1 MSEYIYPPPPSLP
14 PGSTVIAYLRDSG
27 GPNQEESIGQQER
40 VITEYCQKH
49 GLVLTRIYSETG
61 SGRNTKNRKKFL
73 DMYQD
78 VMISKDDL
86 RPRGLLLWSYS
97 RFSRNVVQFNRYL
110 YALLDIGL
118 IVHSL
123 TEQIPEGLSG
133 QMVLSITAYTHAKFS
148 EDLGKN
154 IKRGI
159 KDMVSAGYSN
169 GGQAPKGYIAVRDH
183 KGIRRNG
190 QERTG
195 VKWELDPE
203 LSPLVLQAWQMRAEG
218 KSYGEITKATGGR
231 VYTSKPSW
239 ASHFKN
245 KSYLGI
251 GKAGDLEI
259 PDHHDPIITPELWEA
274 VRKVEKEV
282 RKKYHYKR
290 TRHPSLLS
298 GISFCLYCGA
308 AMVLH
313 TEKNYRSYACGKRER
328 QRGGYKDCAE
338 ARRVNARKVESLV
351 LETILTR
358 ILLAQDFEVLIKEI
372 RSQFVDTSTI
382 DEEIGKAN
390 NLLINVERSIN
401 RLLNLAERAGDI
413 EELSARLVDL
423 KREKAELETRMKVL
437 KAQRNVQAPEIT
449 PEALSYVFAELR
461 AQIQEAVQSGDILTA
476 KRLISRVVNR
486 IEMSNKTCIIHYTL
500 PIGIPAESDD
510 DLSAHKSP
518 ASCEAFFFFLLTSY
532 SLPDALSPLL

>member
-1 MSEYIYPPPPSLP
+1 MSDYIYPPPPSLP

-40 VITEYCQKH
+40 VIMDYCQKY
-49 GLVLTRIYSETG
+49 GLVLMRIYSETA
-61 SGRNTKNRKKFL
+61 SGRNAKNRKKFL
-73 DMYQD
+73 EMYQN
-78 VMISKDDL
+78 VMISKGDL
-86 RPRGLLLWSYS
+86 RPHGLLLWSYS

-110 YALLDIGL
+110 YTLLDNGL

-123 TEQIPEGLSG
+123 TEQIPDGLSG

-159 KDMVSAGYSN
+159 NDMVKAGYNN
-169 GGQAPKGYIAVRDH
+169 GGQPPKGYIAVRDH
-183 KGIRRNG
+183 KGVRRNG

-195 VKWELDPE
+195 LKWELDPE
-203 LSPLVLQAWQMRAEG
+203 ISPLVLLAWQLRAQG

-259 PDHHDPIITPELWEA
+259 PNHHDPIITPELWEA
-274 VRKVEKEV
+274 VRMVEKET

-290 TRHPSLLS
+290 TRNPSLLS
-298 GISFCLYCGA
+298 GISFCLHCGSS
-308 AMVLH
+308 MVLH

-328 QRGGYKDCAE
+328 QRGGYKDCTQ

-358 ILLAQDFEVLIKEI
+358 ILLTQDFDELAKEI
-372 RSQFVDTSTI
+372 QNQLVDTSAI
-382 DEEIGKAN
+382 DAEIGNAN
-390 NLLINVERSIN
+390 NLLINAERSIT
-401 RLLNLAERAGDI
+401 RLLNLAERTGEI
-413 EELSARLVDL
+413 EELSNRLIDL
-423 KREKAELETRMKVL
+423 KREKAELEMRIKVL
-437 KAQRNVQAPEIT
+437 KAQRNIQAPEIT
-449 PEALSYVFAELR
+449 PEALAYVFAELR
-461 AQIQEAVQSGDILTA
+461 RQIEEAIQSGDILTT
-476 KRLISRVVNR
+476 KRLISRIVNR
-486 IEMSNKTCIIHYTL
+486 IEMTNKTCIIYYTL
-500 PIGIPAESDD
+500 PIDISAAFDD
-510 DLSAHKSP
+510 SLSAHLFHRRKVLVMQISM
-518 ASCEAFFFFLLTSY
+518 E
-532 SLPDALSPLL
+532 